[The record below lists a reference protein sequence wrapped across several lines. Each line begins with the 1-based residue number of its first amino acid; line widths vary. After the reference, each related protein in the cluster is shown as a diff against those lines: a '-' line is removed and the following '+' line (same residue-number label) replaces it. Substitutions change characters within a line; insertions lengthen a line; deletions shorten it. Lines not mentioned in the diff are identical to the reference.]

1 VAAEFQDYPCELTEH
16 HAGPDASLSVPR
28 SVNARIAWELANPG
42 WEKMA
47 VFADPFEQ
55 IKP

>member
-1 VAAEFQDYPCELTEH
+1 MAAEFQDYPCELTEH